1 MLLVVSACYEISR
14 YGNRFSHDPGKTF
27 EQWTIHKSL
36 VMTVVKQSR
45 KSVQTE
51 GTLNFPQ
58 FTSSFVASVKSL
70 KTEKNFTQELIED
83 IG

>member
-1 MLLVVSACYEISR
+1 MCLGFFVLYQTGCMLLVESASYEISR

-45 KSVQTE
+45 TDVNRN
-51 GTLNFPQ
+51 L
-58 FTSSFVASVKSL
+58 
-70 KTEKNFTQELIED
+70 
-83 IG
+83 